1 MMMFYKAALKC
12 YVVDNFL
19 GFIDVFWRFMTR
31 GLASVYL
38 FIYFAGYK
46 CNVAFGGD

>member
-38 FIYFAGYK
+38 FIYFAGYIFL
-46 CNVAFGGD
+46 VASGGD